1 MKKRLLFIICFV
13 LLLTG
18 CDVNYS
24 VTINEDE
31 TFDEKI
37 TMSFLKNASDGNN
50 LTIAEDDKTPI
61 SVSPN
66 EDKFYNAKIV
76 DKGNT
81 YDMVYTYKHDIDSIK
96 RAYFIAN
103 CYPQMQITNNDEEI
117 VINSGDGFACF
128 IGDDGLKADSVKI
141 NITTKLKVLNNNA
154 DSVSGNTYTW
164 NINANNYLNKNI
176 YFRLERVNNNG
187 SLSSL
192 EEEIVTKDGASSLT
206 FVIVISIIIVAGL
219 IYLFVRYKRNKNNGF

>member
-37 TMSFLKNASDGNN
+37 TMSFLKTPSDGNN

-61 SVSPN
+61 SVMPN
-66 EDKFYNAKIV
+66 ETKFYDSEII

-81 YDMVYTYKHDIDSIK
+81 YDMVYTYNHDMDSIK
-96 RAYFIAN
+96 TAYFIAN
-103 CYPQMQITNNDEEI
+103 CYPGMRITNDEEEI

-154 DSVSGNTYTW
+154 DNVSGNTYTW
-164 NINANNYLNKNI
+164 VINENNYLAKNI
-176 YFRLERVNNNG
+176 YFRLERANNNG
-187 SLSSL
+187 GLGT
-192 EEEIVTKDGASSLT
+192 EIMKKDSASSLT
-206 FVIVISIIIVAGL
+206 AVVVLSIIIVAAL
-219 IYLFVRYKRNKNNGF
+219 IYLLVRYKRNKSNEF

>member
-37 TMSFLKNASDGNN
+37 TMSFLITPSDGNN
-50 LTIAEDDKTPI
+50 LTI
-61 SVSPN
+61 
-66 EDKFYNAKIV
+66 FYDSEII
-76 DKGNT
+76 DKGNN
-81 YDMVYTYKHDIDSIK
+81 YDMVYTYNHDMDSIK
-96 RAYFIAN
+96 TAYFIAN
-103 CYPQMQITNNDEEI
+103 CYPGMRITNDEEEI

-154 DSVSGNTYTW
+154 DNVSGNTYTW
-164 NINANNYLNKNI
+164 VINENNYLAKNI
-176 YFRLERVNNNG
+176 YFRLERANNNG
-187 SLSSL
+187 GLGT
-192 EEEIVTKDGASSLT
+192 EIMKKDSASSLT
-206 FVIVISIIIVAGL
+206 AVVVLSIIIVAAL
-219 IYLFVRYKRNKNNGF
+219 IYLLVRYKRNKSNEF

>member
-37 TMSFLKNASDGNN
+37 TMSFLKTPSDGNN

-61 SVSPN
+61 SVMPN
-66 EDKFYNAKIV
+66 ETKFYDSEII

-81 YDMVYTYKHDIDSIK
+81 YDMVYTYNHDMDSIK
-96 RAYFIAN
+96 TAYFIAN
-103 CYPQMQITNNDEEI
+103 CYPGMRITNDEEEI

-154 DSVSGNTYTW
+154 DNVSGNTYTW
-164 NINANNYLNKNI
+164 VINENNYLAKNI
-176 YFRLERVNNNG
+176 YFRLERANNNG
-187 SLSSL
+187 GLG
-192 EEEIVTKDGASSLT
+192 TKIMKKDSASSLT
-206 FVIVISIIIVAGL
+206 AVVVLSIIIVAAL
-219 IYLFVRYKRNKNNGF
+219 IYLLVRYKRNKSNEF

>member
-37 TMSFLKNASDGNN
+37 TMSFLKTPSDGNN

-61 SVSPN
+61 SVMPN
-66 EDKFYNAKIV
+66 ETKFYDSEII

-81 YDMVYTYKHDIDSIK
+81 YDMVYTYNHDMDSIK
-96 RAYFIAN
+96 TAYFIAN
-103 CYPQMQITNNDEEI
+103 CYPGMRITNDEEEI

-154 DSVSGNTYTW
+154 DNVSGNTYTW
-164 NINANNYLNKNI
+164 VINENNYLAKNI
-176 YFRLERVNNNG
+176 YFRLERPNNNG
-187 SLSSL
+187 GLGT
-192 EEEIVTKDGASSLT
+192 EIMKKDSASSLT
-206 FVIVISIIIVAGL
+206 AVVVLSIIIVAAL
-219 IYLFVRYKRNKNNGF
+219 IYLLVRYKRNKSNEF

>member
-103 CYPQMQITNNDEEI
+103 CFPEMKITDNDKEI

-141 NITTKLKVLNNNA
+141 NITTKLKVLDNNA

-164 NINANNYLNKNI
+164 NININNYLGKEI
-176 YFRLERVNNNG
+176 YFKLERVNNSNG
-187 SLSSL
+187 LTTL
-192 EEEIVTKDGASSLT
+192 REEIIKEDGTSLLT
-206 FVIVISIIIVAGL
+206 AIIVLSVVIVAGL